1 MPVPYPVVLASA
13 SPRRRGLLGELLGP
27 FEVEVAPIDEE
38 GLTTADPWE
47 TAERLAVAK
56 AAFVFASRPEALV
69 IAGDTVVALEVGEA
83 WRQLAKPAD
92 EADACAMLRALSGRT
107 HVVVTG
113 VALCWPGGSTSFT
126 EASRVSFR
134 ELTEGEIARYVAT
147 GSPMDKAGAYGLQ
160 DESQDFI
167 ERVEGSVTNVI
178 GLPMERLSDILST
191 MVGAT

>member
-1 MPVPYPVVLASA
+1 MLASA
-13 SPRRRGLLGELLGP
+13 SPRRRGLLGELLGS
-27 FEVEVAPIDEE
+27 FEVAVAPIDEE

-56 AAFVFASRPEALV
+56 AAFVYASRPEALV
-69 IAGDTVVALEVGEA
+69 IAGDTVVALDVGGA

-92 EADACAMLRALSGRT
+92 AADACAMLRALSGRT

-113 VALCWPGGSTSFT
+113 VSLCWPGGSTSFT
-126 EASRVSFR
+126 ESSRVRFR
-134 ELTEGEIARYVAT
+134 ELTDEEIAQYVAT